1 MATTN
6 FYFLQQKVEYLG
18 HIISEEGV
26 AVDPFKIGAMQ
37 NWPTSRNIKL
47 LHGFLGLTGYY
58 RKFVKNYG
66 KISAPLTSLLEK
78 DVFQW
83 LDRASAAFDKLKAA
97 MTTTPVLTLPDFNR
111 PFIIEADTS
120 GVRIGAILMQDGR
133 PLAYTSK
140 ALSPSDQNMSTYD
153 KEMLAIVRAATR
165 WRLYLIRRYFQ
176 IKTDHKSLKY
186 LLEQKISSPEQQK
199 WATKLLGFDFEITY
213 KKGKENVLAD
223 ALSQLPEQ
231 VEVSTV
237 SLPTS
242 DFLEDIKM
250 EWQED
255 SDTSKII
262 KKLEEA
268 PSPMAHYN
276 WDSKELHYKGRIV
289 LVTNSTCIFKSR
301 FWTKLFHMQGTKLKR
316 SMAYHPQTDGQ
327 TKVLNRCLETA
338 QSHPPNMTTQRE
350 LQTQPSAI
358 IDRRIVTRRRRPTN
372 EVLIQWAN
380 LPIEDATWENYDD
393 LKIKFPEFMNH
404 QPRGQG

>member
-1 MATTN
+1 MLETGVIRPSCNLYSSPVLLVRKKDGTRRICVDYRALNGIIIKDKYFIPIVDELLDEREHKSLQSWTFDPGIIKYEHAKKTYGKPPFEHTTTTN
-6 FYFLQQKVEYLG
+6 FCFLQQKVKYLG

-26 AVDPFKIGAMQ
+26 AVDPFKIGVMQ

-140 ALSPSDQNMSTYD
+140 ALSPSHQNKSTYD

-165 WRLYLIRRYFQ
+165 WRPYLIGRRFQ

-186 LLEQKISSPEQQK
+186 FLERKIPSPEQQK
-199 WATKLLGFDFEITY
+199 WVTKLLGFDYEITY
-213 KKGKENVLAD
+213 KKGKEN
-223 ALSQLPEQ
+223 
-231 VEVSTV
+231 
-237 SLPTS
+237 
-242 DFLEDIKM
+242 IKM

-262 KKLEEA
+262 KK
-268 PSPMAHYN
+268 N
-276 WDSKELHYKGRIV
+276 WRKHQAYGSLQLG
-289 LVTNSTCIFKSR
+289 
-301 FWTKLFHMQGTKLKR
+301 LKR
-316 SMAYHPQTDGQ
+316 IT
-327 TKVLNRCLETA
+327 L
-338 QSHPPNMTTQRE
+338 
-350 LQTQPSAI
+350 
-358 IDRRIVTRRRRPTN
+358 
-372 EVLIQWAN
+372 
-380 LPIEDATWENYDD
+380 
-393 LKIKFPEFMNH
+393 
-404 QPRGQG
+404 